1 MEAKLQSKILKDL
14 KQNRHYSIKIILGNR
29 NGVPDILS
37 CINGKFVAFEVKD
50 GQKGVVTEL
59 QDYNISKII
68 ESGGHAFVVRTFEEY
83 KNAMQKL
90 IK

>member
-1 MEAKLQSKILKDL
+1 MEKNIQSKILKNL
-14 KQNRHYSIKIILGNR
+14 KSQGYYAVKMILSSK

-59 QDYNISKII
+59 QNYNISKII
-68 ESGGHAFVVRTFEEY
+68 ESGGYAFVVRTFDDY